1 MSARRLAIRQPE
13 EFSLSAD
20 AKKKIAKWVEKYPEG
35 RQRSAL
41 IPALWIAQKDAG
53 GWLPEAALR
62 LLGDMLDMAY
72 IRVYEVATFYTM
84 FNLEPVGV
92 NYVQLCGTTPCWL
105 RGSDDLIAMLKRK
118 IGPQRSI
125 SEDGKLSWLE
135 VECLGSCANA
145 PMVQISNPKG
155 DHYYEDLTAES
166 LEAILD
172 DMVAGKTPKSGSQ
185 SGRHTSEPEGG
196 ALTLKG
202 KGPYNEAK
210 ITTLPN
216 CGKKVKLNHYEWDPK
231 ERRATRG
238 GWVDPKSKAHSD
250 PKKRKEGGDKSKGL
264 EDKPLYAAQP
274 ARANKPKVKATNPK
288 TVNLKTANTK
298 AANIKAEHTQ
308 TAKPKVIYTD
318 GPTDGAPDDL
328 KKIKGIGPKFEGDLN
343 SKGIYYFRQIG
354 AWKAADVKMVEEIID
369 SFPGRIKRDEWIK
382 QAKILAKSS
391 AK

>member
-13 EFSLSAD
+13 AFSLSAD
-20 AKKKIAKWVEKYPEG
+20 AKKKIATWVAKYPEG

-41 IPALWIAQKDAG
+41 IPALWITQRDAG
-53 GWLPEAALR
+53 GWLPEASLR

-105 RGSDDLIAMLKRK
+105 RGSDDLIAMLKKK

-155 DHYYEDLTAES
+155 DHYYEDLTADS

-172 DMVAGKTPKSGSQ
+172 DMVAGKTPKSGSH
-185 SGRHTSEPEGG
+185 SGRHTSEPAGG

-202 KGPYNEAK
+202 EGPYNDK
-210 ITTLPN
+210 KLTTLPN
-216 CGKKVKLNHYEWDPK
+216 AGKKVKLNHYEWDPK

-238 GWVDPKSKAHSD
+238 GWVDPKSKASPD
-250 PKKRKEGGDKSKGL
+250 PKKRPDNVGKDLSGGIVEDEPKKGL
-264 EDKPLYAAQP
+264 
-274 ARANKPKVKATNPK
+274 PKKATNPPAK
-288 TVNLKTANTK
+288 TK
-298 AANIKAEHTQ
+298 AK
-308 TAKPKVIYTD
+308 AKPKVLYTD
-318 GPTDGAPDDL
+318 GPTDGTPDDL

-343 SKGIYYFRQIG
+343 SKGVYYFRQVA
-354 AWKAADVKMVEEIID
+354 AWKAADVKMVEGVID
-369 SFPGRIKRDEWIK
+369 SFPGRIERDEWIK
-382 QAKILAKSS
+382 QAKLFAKTSGKGK
-391 AK
+391 A